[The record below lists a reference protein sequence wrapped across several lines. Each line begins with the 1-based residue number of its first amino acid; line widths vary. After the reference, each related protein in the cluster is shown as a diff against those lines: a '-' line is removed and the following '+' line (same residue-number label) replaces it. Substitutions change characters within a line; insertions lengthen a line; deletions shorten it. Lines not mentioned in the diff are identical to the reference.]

1 MQKYPA
7 QFCDIPPQIADDARD
22 AAVKTKGGENHRN
35 GRQGQA
41 LLNRQRQQVH
51 LMNVRHQQG
60 QHNHQEDDFG
70 AKQEAIDRFTSAV
83 PMHTTAPPRRVKI
96 STPAAGGSC
105 QSSHWLRLE
114 ASNSPA
120 PLI

>member
-1 MQKYPA
+1 ME
-7 QFCDIPPQIADDARD
+7 
-22 AAVKTKGGENHRN
+22 TKGGENHRN

-70 AKQEAIDRFTSAV
+70 AKQEAIEQIHQRGANAHYRPAEEGEDQV
-83 PMHTTAPPRRVKI
+83 P
-96 STPAAGGSC
+96 PAAGGSC

>member
-1 MQKYPA
+1 M
-7 QFCDIPPQIADDARD
+7 
-22 AAVKTKGGENHRN
+22 KTKGGENHRN

-70 AKQEAIDRFTSAV
+70 AKQEAIEQIHQRGANAHYR
-83 PMHTTAPPRRVKI
+83 PAEVKI

>member
-1 MQKYPA
+1 M
-7 QFCDIPPQIADDARD
+7 
-22 AAVKTKGGENHRN
+22 KTKGGENHRN

-70 AKQEAIDRFTSAV
+70 AKQEAIEQIHQRSANA
-83 PMHTTAPPRRVKI
+83 HYR
-96 STPAAGGSC
+96 PAEEGEDQYACGRWLLPVQPLVEAGS
-105 QSSHWLRLE
+105 E
-114 ASNSPA
+114 
-120 PLI
+120 